1 MGVYLWNRL
10 PSAYQEVEYIQSSG
24 TQYFIL
30 WNQFKTSYK
39 SVIDLQMVITW
50 GDYVPLGIRDT
61 SYRYWIDVWWGYF
74 TIISGGSSWTNT
86 VAEDTNRHS
95 ITIDKTTAIV
105 DGNNYSIS
113 YIDRT
118 INYWLGVFCYNDI
131 WSAGYMASMKMYK
144 LDIYDENWTLIYNLV
159 PCYRKLDTEIWM
171 YDMVNGVFYTNS
183 WTWTFTK
190 WQDTNYI
197 EYELKNAYIGEY
209 VNEWT
214 PDASRTLLYLK
225 LENNVTDSSWNSVSV
240 NSSGISYW
248 TAGDKYYAQLTS
260 TSGYIRPTATLA
272 QQIWTW
278 DFTVSFFMYLVSN
291 STWEAS
297 WMFWDW
303 YDSWS
308 PRPWICIRV
317 YTDWDFAWM
326 DDWNGANQVK
336 TPCSKNTWHYQT
348 YVRKNWVCYCYLDG
362 AFVWQHNHSWNLASP
377 WVNKF
382 YILNRSDY
390 SPQRWSS
397 TWARISEVIFEN
409 VAWTA
414 DDVQNYYNSTKSN
427 YWL

>member
-1 MGVYLWNRL
+1 M
-10 PSAYQEVEYIQSSG
+10 PQ
-24 TQYFIL
+24 
-30 WNQFKTSYK
+30 
-39 SVIDLQMVITW
+39 
-50 GDYVPLGIRDT
+50 
-61 SYRYWIDVWWGYF
+61 
-74 TIISGGSSWTNT
+74 
-86 VAEDTNRHS
+86 H
-95 ITIDKTTAIV
+95 
-105 DGNNYSIS
+105 
-113 YIDRT
+113 
-118 INYWLGVFCYNDI
+118 
-131 WSAGYMASMKMYK
+131 
-144 LDIYDENWTLIYNLV
+144 
-159 PCYRKLDTEIWM
+159 
-171 YDMVNGVFYTNS
+171 
-183 WTWTFTK
+183 
-190 WQDTNYI
+190 
-197 EYELKNAYIGEY
+197 ELKNAYIGEY
-209 VNEWT
+209 NPFDDYQEVAYIQSSGTQHIDTLHKHTADTKFEIKFNYQTQSWTWNMICGSRSNYNTSDCMNLYLHNSNRIAYGVWWKYSDNFYSSSIDTDYTISLSKTNITINWSSTSLSTSLTNYSYNDWIFWVNTNNSQVEQKVKMKLYYFKIYEWAT
-214 PDASRTLLYLK
+214 LVRDFIPCYNKTSWDIWLRDKVEEKFYANAWTWTFTKWPDIEEREPDASRTLLYLK

-240 NSSGISYW
+240 SSSWISYW

-260 TSGYIRPTATLA
+260 TTGYIRPTATLA

-308 PRPWICIRV
+308 PRPWICIRC

-336 TPCSKNTWHYQT
+336 VPCSKNTWHYQT

-362 AFVWQHNHSWNLASP
+362 AFIWQHNHSWNLASP

-414 DDVQNYYNSTKSN
+414 DDVQNYYNNTKWN
-427 YWL
+427 YGL